1 MNRGRRIINRDIIKS
16 IFRKVIPP
24 INVINLY
31 IDFFIEYRLNKIYII
46 MESINLNRVDEF
58 CITDDDIVVLTTYN
72 GLVLPLTKKEFLN
85 EVNKF
90 LRNGK

>member
-1 MNRGRRIINRDIIKS
+1 
-16 IFRKVIPP
+16 
-24 INVINLY
+24 
-31 IDFFIEYRLNKIYII
+31 
-46 MESINLNRVDEF
+46 MESINLNRVDEI
-58 CITDDDIVVLTTYN
+58 CITDDIVVLTTYN

>member
-1 MNRGRRIINRDIIKS
+1 M
-16 IFRKVIPP
+16 IPP

>member
-1 MNRGRRIINRDIIKS
+1 
-16 IFRKVIPP
+16 
-24 INVINLY
+24 
-31 IDFFIEYRLNKIYII
+31 
-46 MESINLNRVDEF
+46 MESINLNRVDEI

-72 GLVLPLTKKEFLN
+72 GLVLPLTEKEFLN

>member
-1 MNRGRRIINRDIIKS
+1 
-16 IFRKVIPP
+16 
-24 INVINLY
+24 
-31 IDFFIEYRLNKIYII
+31 
-46 MESINLNRVDEF
+46 MESINLNRVDEI

-72 GLVLPLTKKEFLN
+72 GLVLPLTKNEFLA

>member
-1 MNRGRRIINRDIIKS
+1 
-16 IFRKVIPP
+16 
-24 INVINLY
+24 
-31 IDFFIEYRLNKIYII
+31 

-72 GLVLPLTKKEFLN
+72 GLVLPLTKNEFLT

-90 LRNGK
+90 LKNGK

>member
-1 MNRGRRIINRDIIKS
+1 
-16 IFRKVIPP
+16 
-24 INVINLY
+24 
-31 IDFFIEYRLNKIYII
+31 
-46 MESINLNRVDEF
+46 MESINLNRVDEI

-72 GLVLPLTKKEFLN
+72 GLVLPLTKNEFLN